1 MAEELLTVTQTA
13 KYLKVSEKTVRR
25 LIKDRQLIASKVG
38 SSWRIKESDITKY
51 LRNNTNERG
60 EI

>member
-1 MAEELLTVTQTA
+1 MAEELITVAQTA
-13 KYLKVSEKTVRR
+13 EYLKVSEKTVRR
-25 LIKDRQLIASKVG
+25 LIKDRQIIASKVG